1 MSEIKICRK
10 CNQQNKIEKNKLVCY
25 KCKYIHSK
33 EKKNKT
39 DTEATLNE
47 PRVRESVSTR
57 QCATC
62 EKRKDIE
69 TFFKNKREDCD
80 ECYIEKYREATLNQ
94 AEPSQRAKDL
104 YQIVKALKMEQRRD
118 PKEETLEKIKEA
130 EKECRR
136 QYEKDHKERRSLKV
150 PKFCSCGEDFSKH
163 PLVNHFFY
171 NMKGHLQGLE
181 KMNRVTNVGE
191 SENATV

>member
-1 MSEIKICRK
+1 MPH
-10 CNQQNKIEKNKLVCY
+10 
-25 KCKYIHSK
+25 IHSK
-33 EKKNKT
+33 EKKIKT
-39 DTEATLNE
+39 DTQATLNE

-94 AEPSQRAKDL
+94 EEPSQRAKDL

-163 PLVNHFFY
+163 PLTNHFIY

-181 KMNRVTNVGE
+181 KMRRLTNVGE
-191 SENATV
+191 SETTTV